1 MKICIVYE
9 SKYGNGKK
17 CVEYLQSIIK
27 AKGHDVKTFSIRN
40 IKPNLLP
47 EADSYI
53 FSSPT
58 HIGSIPW
65 KMKRFLKKIKPKE
78 GVKYA
83 LMATCINPDT
93 KAIQKMEEI
102 LSKKGMI
109 KISETKIKVKGMKG
123 PLEENYK
130 EKLDAFAE
138 EIFG

>member
-1 MKICIVYE
+1 MKVCIVYE

-17 CVEYLQSIIK
+17 CVEYLQNIIK
-27 AKGHDVKTFSIRN
+27 AKGYDIDSFSIRE

-47 EADSYI
+47 EADFYI

-58 HIGSIPW
+58 HIGNVPW
-65 KMKRFLKKIKPKE
+65 KMRRFLKKIKPI
-78 GVKYA
+78 GGIKYA
-83 LMATCINPDT
+83 LMTTCINPDT
-93 KAIQKMEEI
+93 KVIQKMEEI

-123 PLEENYK
+123 PLEEKYK